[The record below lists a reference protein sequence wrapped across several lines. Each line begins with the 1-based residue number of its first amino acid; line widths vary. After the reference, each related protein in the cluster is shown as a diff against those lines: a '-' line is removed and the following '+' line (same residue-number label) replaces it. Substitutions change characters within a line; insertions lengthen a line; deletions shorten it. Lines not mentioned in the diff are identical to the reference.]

1 YINPGI
7 RRFGHEPKDLIG
19 RDFATLVSAEDIPAV
34 ARQLADVKQGLS
46 VSFEFRMIDTSGQ
59 PHCVR
64 AAFSPRT
71 DNGRFIGVQGQ
82 ITEVTETKNDDEHV
96 RRRMEL
102 HKVLFNLSPDVM
114 LVIDSE
120 TGLPVEGNDEA
131 CHQLGYT
138 REEFTGY
145 NLKDGGIADVPQK
158 IREMIPEILQKG
170 QATFE
175 TRHRTRDG
183 GIRD

>member
-1 YINPGI
+1 
-7 RRFGHEPKDLIG
+7 
-19 RDFATLVSAEDIPAV
+19 
-34 ARQLADVKQGLS
+34 
-46 VSFEFRMIDTSGQ
+46 DTSGQ

-64 AAFSPRT
+64 AACSPRT

-183 GIRD
+183 GIRDMVVTARVFDEGTTRRIGAIIHDATEENEQKRII